1 MRSYQSSA
9 LGLQGKSL
17 CEKGDAK
24 KKQHN
29 VLKKTSMS
37 PWRPFFEEN
46 TSTSKAKQLG
56 LVQNAASI
64 PGGLDFEA
72 G

>member
-1 MRSYQSSA
+1 MSV
-9 LGLQGKSL
+9 
-17 CEKGDAK
+17 K
-24 KKQHN
+24 KAMQKKEHK
-29 VLKKTSMS
+29 VSKKTSMS

-46 TSTSKAKQLG
+46 TSTSKAKQLC

>member
-1 MRSYQSSA
+1 V
-9 LGLQGKSL
+9 LWVK
-17 CEKGDAK
+17 EKVSVK
-24 KKQHN
+24 KAMQKKEHK
-29 VLKKTSMS
+29 VSKKTSMS

-46 TSTSKAKQLG
+46 TSTKAKQLG